1 MLTAMILIC
10 SLAATPDVR
19 DCSRTNAIDVMWVPE
34 TFGNPVTCFMHGQAY
49 LAGTDLGRNL
59 TDKERVKV
67 VCVRKEAAIPSDTSV
82 AQRRPQLIVR

>member
-10 SLAATPDVR
+10 SLAATPDLR

-67 VCVRKEAAIPSDTSV
+67 VCVSKDAAIPPDATV
-82 AQRRPQLIVR
+82 AQRRPQPIVR